1 LNLKSWLLLFL
12 LAAMWGGSFLLIRLS
27 VDDFG
32 PVPLTTTR
40 SLIAACAL
48 VPLVIIRG
56 KFAEFMQYW
65 PHLLVLGLISV
76 ALPFSMISIST
87 QYTTAGF
94 ASILNALTPIFS
106 TLIAWLWLKDAL
118 TPAAMIGIALGFLG
132 VAVMVLDSETISASY
147 SVLPVLA
154 GLGATFFY
162 GLTGNYSLRYVKGI
176 TPLVVSTGCQVF
188 SSLLLLPVAFMQWPD
203 APIPA
208 TGWFYA
214 TVLGIVCTGIAFMI
228 YFHLLKTVGVA
239 RTVIVTYL
247 VPVFAM
253 LWGLLFIGE
262 TITLKMLAGAGL
274 ILTGIGLTTYR
285 PRQAQ

>member
-1 LNLKSWLLLFL
+1 
-12 LAAMWGGSFLLIRLS
+12 MWGGSFLLIRLS
-27 VDDFG
+27 VESFG
-32 PVPLTTTR
+32 PVPLTTAR

-48 VPLVIIRG
+48 MPLVIIQG
-56 KFAEFMQYW
+56 KIGEFLRYW

-118 TPAAMIGIALGFLG
+118 TPAAMLGIAMGFLG
-132 VAVMVLDSETISASY
+132 VMVMVLDRETINASF
-147 SVLPVLA
+147 SLLPILA
-154 GLGATFFY
+154 GLCATFFY

-176 TPLVVSTGCQVF
+176 SPLVVSTGCQIF
-188 SSLLLLPVAFMQWPD
+188 ASLLLLPVAVTQWPNE
-203 APIPA
+203 PIPPI
-208 TGWFYA
+208 GWIYA
-214 TVLGIVCTGIAFMI
+214 AILGIVCTGIAFMI

-239 RTVIVTYL
+239 RAVIVTYL

-253 LWGLLFIGE
+253 IWGVLFLDE
-262 TITLKMLAGAGL
+262 TITLKMYAGAGL

-285 PRQAQ
+285 PGRAT

>member
-1 LNLKSWLLLFL
+1 LNTKSWILLFL

-27 VDDFG
+27 VDNFG

-40 SLIAACAL
+40 SLIAALAL
-48 VPLVIIRG
+48 IPLVIMKG
-56 KFAEFMQYW
+56 KFAEFMQFW

-76 ALPFSMISIST
+76 ALPFSMISVST

-118 TPAAMIGIALGFLG
+118 TPAAMIGIAMGFLG
-132 VAVMVLDSETISASY
+132 VSVMVLDSETISASY
-147 SVLPVLA
+147 SLLPVLA

-188 SSLLLLPVAFMQWPD
+188 SSLLLLPVAIMQWPD
-203 APIPA
+203 EPIPPA
-208 TGWFYA
+208 GWAYA
-214 TVLGIVCTGIAFMI
+214 SILGIVCTGIAFMI

-253 LWGLLFIGE
+253 LWGVLFIGE

-285 PRQAQ
+285 PKPAQ

>member
-1 LNLKSWLLLFL
+1 
-12 LAAMWGGSFLLIRLS
+12 MWGGSFLLIRLS
-27 VDDFG
+27 VDSFG

-40 SLIAACAL
+40 SLIAALAL
-48 VPLVIIRG
+48 MPLVIARG
-56 KFAEFMQYW
+56 KLGEFLQFW

-118 TPAAMIGIALGFLG
+118 TPAAMLGILLGFLG
-132 VAVMVLDSETISASY
+132 VMVMVLDRETISASY
-147 SVLPVLA
+147 SLLPVLA

-176 TPLVVSTGCQVF
+176 SPLVVSTGCQVF
-188 SSLLLLPVAFMQWPD
+188 ASLLLLPVAIWQWPET
-203 APIPA
+203 PIPWA
-208 TGWFYA
+208 GWVHA
-214 TVLGIVCTGIAFMI
+214 AILGIVCTGIAFMI

-239 RTVIVTYL
+239 RAVVVTYL

-253 LWGLLFIGE
+253 MWGVVFIDE
-262 TITLKMLAGAGL
+262 TITLKMFAGAGL

-285 PRQAQ
+285 PVKSSGITR